1 MKENTSR
8 TDSIVNNIV
17 VMLLHGF
24 LESPNCTLTDEQKKT
39 LANGELEEAVK
50 NYKEYLPVFSM
61 FVDAKAVD
69 ILTAMVNYIEIL
81 YDSKPLESNR
91 ILSMY
96 KQQIMIKELK
106 SIVVEL
112 IGKENL
118 NNFFT
123 KIADEMEQYFTEYPN
138 FDKLVIDILATI
150 NGNKELND
158 YLAKSVDWMQLRNT
172 PLKEIPQDLRLYHGT
187 SLANWQMIVESGFL
201 KPSDYTDVNE
211 ETETNRLIAI
221 ANMIIENGELRKKY
235 LQAHQLANGYVYFS
249 YGLDDPLAFSDAGY
263 RTNLFDLNRE
273 QAVYSLDDTSVI
285 LELQNPEKYEISVNE
300 RNEFAVKGAI
310 PAAELKPFFV
320 HRKDGVITAIVDENG
335 EDAYGYLC
343 YE

>member
-81 YDSKPLESNR
+81 YDSKPLDSKR

-263 RTNLFDLNRE
+263 
-273 QAVYSLDDTSVI
+273 
-285 LELQNPEKYEISVNE
+285 
-300 RNEFAVKGAI
+300 
-310 PAAELKPFFV
+310 
-320 HRKDGVITAIVDENG
+320 
-335 EDAYGYLC
+335 
-343 YE
+343 